1 MRFWQTHSTGS
12 DETAPYDV
20 TDYKAINADDFAR
33 EVITSQPHEWGD
45 INIIGFGK
53 VEYRNGELLGEI
65 PESWKYLTV
74 VSVKSSGGWSN
85 MDYNVRVS
93 PSLDYYKLYQKK

>member
-1 MRFWQTHSTGS
+1 MKFWQTHATGS
-12 DETAPYDV
+12 DETVPYDV

-45 INIIGFGK
+45 IKVSGFGK

-74 VSVKSSGGWSN
+74 VSVKSAGGWSR
-85 MDYNVRVS
+85 MDYHVRVNIS
-93 PSLDYYKLYQKK
+93 PEYYKQSLK